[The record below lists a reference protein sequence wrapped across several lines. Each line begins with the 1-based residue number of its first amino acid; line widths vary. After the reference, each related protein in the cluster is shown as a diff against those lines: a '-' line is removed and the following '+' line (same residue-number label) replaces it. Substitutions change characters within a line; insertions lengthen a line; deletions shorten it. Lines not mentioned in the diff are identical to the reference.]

1 MQGKIAAFFGSVLG
15 KVIAGLVVV
24 VLVLA
29 LISQCSAT
37 RTANTKAELGEA
49 SAEASAENAADAI
62 KTAGEHAGRVQE
74 ADRLTR
80 ENVDAIES
88 AEGSDAAI
96 HPDAHAAGLSALCKR
111 ASYRD
116 TADCVQRAGAGG
128 NETP

>member
-1 MQGKIAAFFGSVLG
+1 MQGKIAEFFGSVLG
-15 KVIAGLVVV
+15 KVIAGVVVV

-37 RTANTKAELGEA
+37 RQADTKAELGEA

-62 KTAGEHAGRVQE
+62 ETAGEHAGRVQE
-74 ADRLTR
+74 AERLTR
-80 ENVDAIES
+80 ENADAIGN
-88 AEGSDAAI
+88 AEGSGDAVN
-96 HPDAHAAGLSALCKR
+96 PDVRDAGLDGLCKR

-128 NETP
+128 DAGS